1 MKTDPMKKYKS
12 NRRSGTTA
20 VEMAMTL
27 SVLFLIMFG
36 AYELGR
42 ANMIMHTTE
51 AAAYEGARVGIV
63 PGATADQ
70 VEQAVRSVLS
80 TIAVRGAQIE
90 TDPVDLAEETESLG
104 VTVEVSF
111 VDNSILMPMFIGSE
125 PFSRTCR
132 MAREDF

>member
-1 MKTDPMKKYKS
+1 MNKRMNHKRT
-12 NRRSGTTA
+12 GATA
-20 VEMAMTL
+20 VELAMTL
-27 SVLFLIMFG
+27 SVLFLILFG

-70 VEQAVRSVLS
+70 VKEAVRSVLS
-80 TIAVRGAQIE
+80 TIAVREARIE
-90 TDPVDLAEETESLG
+90 TDPVNLANETESVG
-104 VTVEVSF
+104 VTVEVSL
-111 VDNSILMPMFIGSE
+111 VDNSILVPKFMAMQ

-132 MAREDF
+132 MTRESF